1 MQLFRRFLQS
11 GITLIISNEEIDDIM
26 KIVKS
31 LEDIGLTIQRF
42 SKTIKNEA
50 REQKE
55 RFFSMLLGA
64 LDASLLWN
72 MLSVKGIIAPKEGKL
87 TLRAGESTIR
97 AGQIFRCCI
106 IL

>member
-1 MQLFRRFLQS
+1 MQS

-42 SKTIKNEA
+42 SKAIKNEA

-55 RFFSMLLGA
+55 RFFSMLLGT
-64 LDASLLWN
+64 LDASLL
-72 MLSVKGIIAPKEGKL
+72 
-87 TLRAGESTIR
+87 
-97 AGQIFRCCI
+97 
-106 IL
+106 